1 MFAKRQAINMTSH
14 ELRTVLEM
22 ITNYSFDYLQSLT
35 YEKLLRIY
43 EDKTNGR

>member
-22 ITNYSFDYLQSLT
+22 IIPLLLGLPAVVKLMMNY
-35 YEKLLRIY
+35 
-43 EDKTNGR
+43 

>member
-1 MFAKRQAINMTSH
+1 MTSH

-35 YEKLLRIY
+35 YEQLLRIY
-43 EDKTNGR
+43 EDKTNVKVPR

>member
-22 ITNYSFDYLQSLT
+22 ITNYSFDYLQSLS
-35 YEKLLRIY
+35 YEQLLRIY

>member
-1 MFAKRQAINMTSH
+1 MTSH

-35 YEKLLRIY
+35 YEELLRIY
-43 EDKTNGR
+43 EDKTK

>member
-1 MFAKRQAINMTSH
+1 MQGNLQAINMTSH

-22 ITNYSFDYLQSLT
+22 ITNYSFDYLQSLS
-35 YEKLLRIY
+35 YEQLLRIY